1 MRPCGKLLII
11 QAIIPDTK
19 FTHLRFSLNN
29 IEHQSGDVP
38 RFPFM
43 LVREISNRGSYWY
56 AIPK

>member
-19 FTHLRFSLNN
+19 FTHLCFSLNN

-43 LVREISNRGSYWY
+43 LVREISNRGSY
-56 AIPK
+56 